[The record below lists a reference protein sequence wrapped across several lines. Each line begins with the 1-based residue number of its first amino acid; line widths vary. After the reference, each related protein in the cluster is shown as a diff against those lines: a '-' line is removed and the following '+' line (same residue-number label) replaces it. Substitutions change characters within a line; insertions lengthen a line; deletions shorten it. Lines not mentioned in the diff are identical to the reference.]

1 MTGEARPNF
10 RSKGSDRHVR
20 RKARTWFKS
29 CKVIFSLSNVG
40 IEWIVPREYS
50 PGRTVVLVLWKEP
63 TPVNDSLRPYKKWKD
78 QAKERRRWDQGCPM
92 LHARRGL
99 WLFPVQNI
107 SWTYTLT
114 DLQRA
119 TSNNKIQG
127 ICFWEQ
133 WRSLR
138 PTVKLVY
145 NIRFLSYTF
154 QTLWIRTKFL
164 CYIM

>member
-119 TSNNKIQG
+119 TVIASESSEDPYVLPLNLSIISGFYLTHSKH
-127 ICFWEQ
+127 CESEQ
-133 WRSLR
+133 SFSV
-138 PTVKLVY
+138 T
-145 NIRFLSYTF
+145 
-154 QTLWIRTKFL
+154 
-164 CYIM
+164 